1 MAQAYNGSG
10 GITTKTYA
18 KKTSNGTVK
27 RYTTPT
33 AYNKVMKSN
42 GWKDTTAYKRAD
54 GTVQSEAG
62 RAGIIEDPIQT
73 PKTDDTPKTSTN
85 DYSAQYAAQQAAAK
99 KAAEEAAAKEKEE
112 REAAER
118 AAAQAAAL
126 KAAQQA
132 RLDAVNAANAALDQ
146 QGKSLED
153 KYKTQLSSS
162 ESDYQNLRNQ
172 NDVNYMKALYNQR
185 EALANRGA
193 LNSGTGRYENLVTGN
208 TYNKTLQNINSQE
221 QSERQNIQNNIS
233 SMWANIAQQKA
244 SNNNTTL
251 DNYTSALQNIINSTY
266 SGYTPENSDYYN
278 NALNTL
284 NSAFNT
290 TSNTNSANSTTQNG
304 VSAYA
309 RLLASLGYDI

>member
-1 MAQAYNGSG
+1 MAQINAEKYGNIQKGSKSE
-10 GITTKTYA
+10 TQL
-18 KKTSNGTVK
+18 KKNVGTEKANQIINGTYK
-27 RYTTPT
+27 NTPYTPTTPT
-33 AYNKVMKSN
+33 NTGGTSN
-42 GWKDTTAYKRAD
+42 
-54 GTVQSEAG
+54 S
-62 RAGIIEDPIQT
+62 
-73 PKTDDTPKTSTN
+73 S
-85 DYSAQYAAQQAAAK
+85 YSSSSYAAQQAAAQA
-99 KAAEEAAAKEKEE
+99 AAEAQAQKEKEE

-132 RLDAVNAANAALDQ
+132 RLDAVNAANSALDQ
-146 QGKSLED
+146 QGKSLEE
-153 KYKTQLSSS
+153 KYNNQLSSS
-162 ESDYQNLRNQ
+162 ANDYQTLRNQ
-172 NDVNYMKALYNQR
+172 NDVNYIKALYNQR

-208 TYNKTLQNINSQE
+208 SYNKTLDSINSQE

-251 DNYTSALQNIINSTY
+251 ENYTNALQNIINSTY
-266 SGYTPENSDYYN
+266 SGYSPENSDYYN

-284 NSAFNT
+284 NSAFST
-290 TSNTNSANSTTQNG
+290 DSTNIANSTTKNG

>member
-1 MAQAYNGSG
+1 MAQMLNGSG
-10 GITTKTYA
+10 GLTTKTYA
-18 KKTSNGTVK
+18 KKTSSGNTKKVTVA
-27 RYTTPT
+27 TN
-33 AYNKVMKSN
+33 YNKLMKSN
-42 GWKDTTAYKRAD
+42 GYKDTTAYKRAD

-62 RAGIIEDPIQT
+62 RAGIVTDPT
-73 PKTDDTPKTSTN
+73 PTTSNTSSSSN
-85 DYSAQYAAQQAAAK
+85 SSSSYAAQQAAAAAQA
-99 KAAEEAAAKEKEE
+99 AAEAQAQKEKEE

-132 RLDAVNAANAALDQ
+132 RLDAVNAANSALDQ
-146 QGKSLED
+146 QGKSLEE
-153 KYKTQLSSS
+153 KYNNQLSSS
-162 ESDYQNLRNQ
+162 ANDYQTLRNQ

-208 TYNKTLQNINSQE
+208 SYNKTLDSINSQE

-251 DNYTSALQNIINSTY
+251 ENYTNALQNIINSTY
-266 SGYTPENSDYYN
+266 SGYSPENSDYYN

-284 NSAFNT
+284 NSAFSTGSTNT
-290 TSNTNSANSTTQNG
+290 ANSTTKNG

>member
-18 KKTSNGTVK
+18 KKTSNGSTKKVTV
-27 RYTTPT
+27 PT

-42 GWKDTTAYKRAD
+42 GYKDTTAYKRAD

-62 RAGIIEDPIQT
+62 RAGIVQDPT
-73 PKTDDTPKTSTN
+73 PSTSSSSSN
-85 DYSAQYAAQQAAAK
+85 SNYSSSSSSYAAQKAAQ

-146 QGKSLED
+146 QGKSLEE
-153 KYKTQLSSS
+153 KYNNQLSSS
-162 ESDYQNLRNQ
+162 ASDYQNLRNQ

>member
-1 MAQAYNGSG
+1 MAQINAEKYGNIQKGSKSETQLKKNVG
-10 GITTKTYA
+10 TEKANQIINKTY
-18 KKTSNGTVK
+18 KNTSYTP
-27 RYTTPT
+27 TTPT
-33 AYNKVMKSN
+33 NTGGTSN
-42 GWKDTTAYKRAD
+42 
-54 GTVQSEAG
+54 S
-62 RAGIIEDPIQT
+62 
-73 PKTDDTPKTSTN
+73 S
-85 DYSAQYAAQQAAAK
+85 YSSSSYAAQQAAAQQT
-99 KAAEEAAAKEKEE
+99 AAQQTAAQQ
-112 REAAER
+112 

-132 RLDAVNAANAALDQ
+132 RLDAVNAANSALDQ
-146 QGKSLED
+146 QGKSLEE
-153 KYKTQLSSS
+153 KYNNQLSSS
-162 ESDYQNLRNQ
+162 ANDYQTLRNQ

-208 TYNKTLQNINSQE
+208 AYNKTLDSINSQE

-251 DNYTSALQNIINSTY
+251 ENYTNALQNIINSTY
-266 SGYTPENSDYYN
+266 SGYSPENSDYYN

-284 NSAFNT
+284 NSAFST
-290 TSNTNSANSTTQNG
+290 DSTNIANSTTKNG